1 MIKLFISDLDGTLIH
16 KAKQGIEPN
25 EENIRAVKNLRDN
38 NIEFAVATGRFDHH
52 ILDIEKYVDS
62 QNYRIGMN
70 GGTIYD
76 KENNLIWEN
85 TFDFD
90 DIEALKENIENDY
103 LKTINFMVLLTT
115 KGQRYVKYSG
125 SLKKMARFYR
135 YKKKFNALVYP
146 ENILSELKE
155 KDTKILKAMVN
166 TRKAKKYSI
175 EKELKEK
182 FGDFEVTISGPHSI
196 EIGPKGNTKGEA
208 IKKIMRKENLNR
220 NEVAFIGDSYND
232 LSAFEV
238 CDHSFAMSHAD
249 GEIRNRARYI
259 TKSVAE
265 AVAEVI
271 KFNDR
276 QS

>member
-1 MIKLFISDLDGTLIH
+1 MK
-16 KAKQGIEPN
+16 
-25 EENIRAVKNLRDN
+25 KNLRDN

-103 LKTINFMVLLTT
+103 LKMINFMVLLTT

-175 EKELKEK
+175 EKDLKK
-182 FGDFEVTISGPHSI
+182 SSVTL
-196 EIGPKGNTKGEA
+196 K
-208 IKKIMRKENLNR
+208 
-220 NEVAFIGDSYND
+220 
-232 LSAFEV
+232 
-238 CDHSFAMSHAD
+238 
-249 GEIRNRARYI
+249 
-259 TKSVAE
+259 
-265 AVAEVI
+265 
-271 KFNDR
+271 
-276 QS
+276 

>member
-1 MIKLFISDLDGTLIH
+1 MIKLFISDLDGTLIY
-16 KAKQGIEPN
+16 KPKQGIEPN
-25 EENIRAVKNLRDN
+25 EENIKAVKNLRDN
-38 NIEFAVATGRFDHH
+38 NIEFAVATGRFDKH

-62 QNYRIGMN
+62 RNYRIGMN

-85 TFDFD
+85 TFDFN
-90 DIEALKENIENDY
+90 DIKTLKENIENDY
-103 LKTINFMVLLTT
+103 IKKINFMVLLTT
-115 KGQRYVKYSG
+115 NGERFIKYSG
-125 SLKKMARFYR
+125 PLKRMTCFR
-135 YKKKFNALVYP
+135 YEKKFNALVYP

-175 EKELKEK
+175 EKDLKEK
-182 FGDFEVTISGPHSI
+182 FSDFEVTISGPHSI

-208 IKKIMRKENLNR
+208 IKKIMRKENLTR

-238 CDHSFAMSHAD
+238 CGHSFAMSHAD
-249 GEIRNRARYI
+249 GEIKSRARYV

-265 AVAEVI
+265 AVKEVI
-271 KFNDR
+271 KFNNR

>member
-1 MIKLFISDLDGTLIH
+1 MIKLFISDLDGTLIY
-16 KAKQGIEPN
+16 KPKQGIEPN
-25 EENIRAVKNLRDN
+25 EENIKAVKNLRDN
-38 NIEFAVATGRFDHH
+38 NIEFAVATGRFDKH

-62 QNYRIGMN
+62 RNYRIGMN

-85 TFDFD
+85 TFDFN
-90 DIEALKENIENDY
+90 DIKTLKENIENDY
-103 LKTINFMVLLTT
+103 IKKINFIVLLTT
-115 KGQRYVKYSG
+115 NGERFIKYSG
-125 SLKKMARFYR
+125 PLKRMTCFR
-135 YKKKFNALVYP
+135 YEKKFNALVYP

-175 EKELKEK
+175 EKDLKEK
-182 FGDFEVTISGPHSI
+182 FSDFEVTISGPHSI

-208 IKKIMRKENLNR
+208 IKKIMRKENLTR

-238 CDHSFAMSHAD
+238 CGHSFAMSHAD
-249 GEIRNRARYI
+249 GEIKSRARYV

-265 AVAEVI
+265 AVKEVI
-271 KFNDR
+271 KFNNR